1 MRDKK
6 VQWHSGFVAAMNL
19 ELMGSR
25 DGLIFEKEYNLNTKP
40 LEIDLLIIRKD
51 ETTRIENEIG
61 HIFRGHNILEYKS
74 PEDHLNIDSFY
85 KAQAY
90 AALYK
95 SYGESVDAIKADD
108 ITVTLVREARP
119 EGLLRYFE
127 ENGCQV
133 QKGGKGI
140 YYIKGAVLFETQ
152 LIVSGELDKKSH
164 IWLGALSG
172 KMKKA
177 DLTELLENIRML
189 KGKTDREL
197 ADSVLEVSIGANK
210 EIVEDL
216 IGDESMCQALMEL
229 LEPQIQKREK
239 ELEQVLLK
247 KGMKEGMKEGMKKG
261 IQGMVAAL
269 RDFGHADAEIKT
281 AIMDHYSLTQEEAES
296 YLKTLPQKMMGS
308 GSTE

>member
-1 MRDKK
+1 M
-6 VQWHSGFVAAMNL
+6 
-19 ELMGSR
+19 
-25 DGLIFEKEYNLNTKP
+25 
-40 LEIDLLIIRKD
+40 
-51 ETTRIENEIG
+51 
-61 HIFRGHNILEYKS
+61 
-74 PEDHLNIDSFY
+74 
-85 KAQAY
+85 
-90 AALYK
+90 
-95 SYGESVDAIKADD
+95 DAIKADD

-127 ENGCQV
+127 ENGCHV
-133 QKGGKGI
+133 QRGGKGI

-177 DLTELLENIRML
+177 DLAELLENIRML

-247 KGMKEGMKEGMKKG
+247 KRDEG
-261 IQGMVAAL
+261 
-269 RDFGHADAEIKT
+269 RDEKRDTGH
-281 AIMDHYSLTQEEAES
+281 
-296 YLKTLPQKMMGS
+296 GS
-308 GSTE
+308 GPEGFWPCRCGN